1 MSDGEVNEEKVNNEE
16 TKEKSYFDRNDDS
29 RSYFRTKQKKPVN
42 YKMFIAYRFIYI
54 SLMILI
60 MAFDKVVQF
69 TLTQKYGQFVM
80 NEELYRYAKIVEGLI
95 WVFIF
100 FIPITVII
108 YLNYKKD
115 CPPKEELMY
124 YIFSIAIDGGILI
137 IAMGII
143 NVIFRTL

>member
-1 MSDGEVNEEKVNNEE
+1 MINEENTSEKVNTEENKDKSFFDRNEE
-16 TKEKSYFDRNDDS
+16 T
-29 RSYFRTKQKKPVN
+29 RSYYRKKQKKPVN

-54 SLMILI
+54 SIMVLMMI
-60 MAFDKVVQF
+60 FDQVVQF

-80 NEELYRYAKIVEGLI
+80 NEDLYRYAKIVEGLI